1 VACIPSKMERTRK
14 LRIALVSSHY
24 YPHVGGVSEHI
35 YHLWRQLKRKGH
47 SVKIITGK
55 MEGTAPNE
63 YDVIRVGKGMLFP
76 IPLNLS
82 FSRFTIGG
90 KLPGELRKVLK
101 EGKFD
106 IVHIHEGLVPFLPLL
121 TIRYSDAR
129 KVLTFHAGFDRSLWY
144 GIMRPILEPY
154 FTELDAVIGVSEVA
168 VNSHKQ
174 YFPGKYRII
183 PNGIDVDKFQPNGKK
198 IEALLKY
205 KYRLLFVG
213 RLEPRSGLPYLL
225 KAMTHVVRAVPEA
238 VLVVVGEGPYRYK
251 YQRMVPSHVSQ
262 NIIWCGRIPPESG
275 LLPCYYR
282 TADLFVAPSPGG
294 HSFGITLL
302 EAMSTGIPVVASSI
316 SGYRQLVD
324 DGKTG
329 LLVPPG
335 DVSTLAEKIVM
346 LLQDTRLRHTLGSN
360 GRRKALQ
367 FAWDKVAD
375 TVEKVYYELV

>member
-1 VACIPSKMERTRK
+1 
-14 LRIALVSSHY
+14 
-24 YPHVGGVSEHI
+24 
-35 YHLWRQLKRKGH
+35 
-47 SVKIITGK
+47 VKIITGR
-55 MEGTAPNE
+55 MEATAPNE
-63 YDVIRVGKGMLFP
+63 YDVIRVGKAMLFP

-90 KLPGELRKVLK
+90 KLHGELRRVLR

-106 IVHIHEGLVPFLPLL
+106 LIHIHEGLVPFLPLL

-154 FTELDAVIGVSEVA
+154 FNELDAVIAVSEVA
-168 VNSHKQ
+168 VNSHRQ
-174 YFPGKYRII
+174 YFPGKYRVI
-183 PNGIDVDKFQPNGKK
+183 PNGVDVGKFQPTGKK
-198 IEALLKY
+198 VEALLKY
-205 KYRLLFVG
+205 KYRVLFVG

-225 KAMTHVVRAVPEA
+225 KAMTHVVRAVPEV

-251 YQRMVPSHVSQ
+251 YQRMVPPHVAQ
-262 NIIWCGRIPPESG
+262 HIIWCGRVLPESG
-275 LLPCYYR
+275 LPCYYR

-316 SGYRQLVD
+316 PGYRQLVD
-324 DGKTG
+324 DGETG
-329 LLVPPG
+329 LLVLPG
-335 DVSTLAEKIVM
+335 DVNALAEKIIM
-346 LLQDTRLRHTLGSN
+346 LLHDTQLRHILGSN
-360 GRRKALQ
+360 GRRKALR

-375 TVEKVYYELV
+375 AVEKVYYELL

>member
-1 VACIPSKMERTRK
+1 MACISSKMGRTHK

-24 YPHVGGVSEHI
+24 YPHVGGVSEHV
-35 YHLWRQLKRKGH
+35 YNLWRQLKRRGH
-47 SVKIITGK
+47 FVKIITGR

-63 YDVIRVGKGMLFP
+63 YDVIRVGKAMLFP

-90 KLPGELRKVLK
+90 KLHGELRRVLK

-154 FTELDAVIGVSEVA
+154 FNELDAVIAVSEVA
-168 VNSHKQ
+168 VNSHRQ
-174 YFPGKYRII
+174 YFPGKYRVI
-183 PNGIDVDKFQPNGKK
+183 PNGVDVGKFQPTGKK
-198 IEALLKY
+198 VEALLKY
-205 KYRLLFVG
+205 KYRMLFVG

-251 YQRMVPSHVSQ
+251 YQRMVPPHVAQ
-262 NIIWCGRIPPESG
+262 HIIWCGRVLPEFG
-275 LLPCYYR
+275 LPCYYR

-316 SGYRQLVD
+316 PGYRQLVD
-324 DGKTG
+324 DGETG
-329 LLVPPG
+329 LLVLPG
-335 DVSTLAEKIVM
+335 DVNALAEKIIM
-346 LLQDTRLRHTLGSN
+346 LLHDTQLRHILGSN
-360 GRRKALQ
+360 GRRKALR

-375 TVEKVYYELV
+375 AVERVYYELV